1 MLRHGSLEDEGIEFS
16 NPVPGKQPAE
26 PLAA

>member
-1 MLRHGSLEDEGIEFS
+1 MRRGPLEDEGIEFS
-16 NPVPGKQPAE
+16 NPVAPAEPAE

>member
-1 MLRHGSLEDEGIEFS
+1 MRRGALEDEGIEFS
-16 NPVPGKQPAE
+16 NPTLPAKPAE

>member
-1 MLRHGSLEDEGIEFS
+1 MMRRGPLEDEGIEFS
-16 NPVPGKQPAE
+16 NPPPPAAPAE